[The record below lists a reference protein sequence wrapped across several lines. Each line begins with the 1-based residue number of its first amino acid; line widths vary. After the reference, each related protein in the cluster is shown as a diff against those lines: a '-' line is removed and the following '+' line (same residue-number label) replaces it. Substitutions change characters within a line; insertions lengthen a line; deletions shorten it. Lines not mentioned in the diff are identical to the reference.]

1 MKSHSKPNTKHKNI
15 SNSKDAKSE
24 SEGLAHSTLQ
34 APAGSVS
41 LSTGSWVKTT
51 S

>member
-1 MKSHSKPNTKHKNI
+1 MKSHSKPNTKHENITKTKNA
-15 SNSKDAKSE
+15 KDE

-34 APAGSVS
+34 APTGSIS
-41 LSTGSWVKTT
+41 ISTGSWVKTT